1 MEQWNSQPASKIH
14 FFDLT
19 FSFGSYQPLCSS
31 TADITKNPIYDLDHA
46 TAKGDKIMLIG
57 IDVGGT
63 TTDAVLIDEGKAINT
78 SKVPTDH
85 DHLLEC
91 LMTALD
97 EIIRDV
103 SPEKIERV
111 VLSTTLITNLIAEGK
126 TDPVALI
133 MEPGPGM
140 NPEGYTLGDEV
151 QIVRGA
157 IDYRGREI
165 QALDEDQ
172 VKKAAAKVSELGYRK
187 VAVASKFGQRNR
199 THEERMREI
208 VLAVSPEIQVEMG
221 HQASGRLNFPRR
233 AATTMLKV
241 AAQDKY
247 GRFAREIAEAVSRR
261 KIKAPI
267 YILKADGGTLPLA
280 TSIEYPVETIF
291 SGPAASTMGVL
302 ALTPPGQTSV
312 VVDIGGTTTDLA
324 LILDGVPLM
333 SSEGAKVNSYLTH
346 IRAFAVKSVALGG
359 DSRVRAAGKEVVLGP
374 ERAGPAYCLGGAEP
388 TPTDAMRLL
397 SMIAIGDRSLAEE
410 AMTNLGRD
418 LGCSAGEAGQKVVD
432 AAVDMLL
439 SEINGMFL
447 AWELE
452 PAYRVWEILQKE
464 KIRPQNVV
472 GVGGGSLGLV
482 PLVAERLGAKGIIPE
497 NATVANAIG
506 AAVARPT
513 LTLTFRADTERG
525 FYTVAEDGT
534 TGEIRDRKFGQKEA
548 ESMAKRLIVEL
559 ADKMGIGE
567 YASEAVV
574 THSEV
579 FNMVRG
585 WSTSGRILDVSMQIP
600 AGLIPEWTGG
610 GRL

>member
-1 MEQWNSQPASKIH
+1 
-14 FFDLT
+14 
-19 FSFGSYQPLCSS
+19 
-31 TADITKNPIYDLDHA
+31 
-46 TAKGDKIMLIG
+46 MLIG

-63 TTDAVLIDEGKAINT
+63 TTDAVLIDEGKVINT

-85 DHLLEC
+85 DHLLDC

-97 EIIRDV
+97 EIVQDI
-103 SPEKIERV
+103 SPKKIERV

-133 MEPGPGM
+133 IEPGPGM
-140 NPEGYTLGDEV
+140 NPDGYTLGSEV
-151 QIVRGA
+151 HIVRGA

-172 VKKAAAKVSELGYRK
+172 VKNAAAKITERGYRK
-187 VAVASKFGQRNR
+187 VAVASKFGQRNHS
-199 THEERMREI
+199 HEERMRDI
-208 VLAVSPEIQVEMG
+208 VQMTNPDLQVEMG

-233 AATTMLKV
+233 AATTMLKI
-241 AAQDKY
+241 AAQERY
-247 GRFAREIAEAVSRR
+247 RQFAQQIAEAVSKRG
-261 KIKAPI
+261 IDAPI

-280 TSIEYPVETIF
+280 TSVEYPVETIF
-291 SGPAASTMGVL
+291 SGPAASAMGVL

-333 SSEGAKVNSYLTH
+333 SSVGAKVDSYLTH

-359 DSRVRAAGKEVVLGP
+359 DSKVRATDDKVTLGP
-374 ERAGPAYCLGGAEP
+374 ERAGPARCLGGPEP

-397 SMIAIGDRSLAEE
+397 SMISIGDQALAEE
-410 AMTNLGRD
+410 AMTNLGKN
-418 LGCSAGEAGQKVVD
+418 LGCSASEAARKVVD
-432 AAVDMLL
+432 AAVDKLL
-439 SEINGMFL
+439 REINGMFL
-447 AWELE
+447 AWEME

-482 PLVAERLGAKGIIPE
+482 PLVADRLGAKGIIPE

-548 ESMAKRLIVEL
+548 EAMATKLIREM
-559 ADKMGIGE
+559 AERMGIKE
-567 YASEAVV
+567 YASEATV
-574 THSEV
+574 TSSEV

-610 GRL
+610 GRA